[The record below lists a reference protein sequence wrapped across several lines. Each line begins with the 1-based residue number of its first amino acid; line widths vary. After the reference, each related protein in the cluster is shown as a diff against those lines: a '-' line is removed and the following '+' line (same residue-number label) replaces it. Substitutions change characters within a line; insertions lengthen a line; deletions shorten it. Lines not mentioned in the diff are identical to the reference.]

1 MCWAIFS
8 PPDLIEPPKYLHFL
22 STEHLSLL
30 RQIVHKKGSS
40 SMSYIVYKKS

>member
-8 PPDLIEPPKYLHFL
+8 PTDLIEPPKYFHFL

-30 RQIVHKKGSS
+30 RQKFGCVLWL
-40 SMSYIVYKKS
+40 